1 MKKTLL
7 IYHFEDNDGVCSAA
21 IMLYYL
27 VNEMHIDKKDV
38 EEEIV

>member
-21 IMLYYL
+21 IMLHYL
-27 VNEMHIDKKDV
+27 VNKMNIDKKDV
-38 EEEIV
+38 EKMI